1 MCCFDQR
8 RNIPSRDLPEELV
21 VANCSGVVAAP
32 GYLRPLATAR
42 LPHPLHGQ
50 FPNPQPS
57 DYQIVNVPPTHLS
70 PTKSELTDR
79 HLADFYAAALKQR
92 GNGWGRR
99 ALRRLIGLKR
109 TYPSGPFIAAIEQA
123 LQYGLFDL
131 GRLEA
136 LILKQ
141 VAGDFFALD
150 AGDDGDA

>member
-1 MCCFDQR
+1 
-8 RNIPSRDLPEELV
+8 V
-21 VANCSGVVAAP
+21 VAVYKTPAEIRVWRKDITIAVHRRLIGERDAKNTLPDHHAIPVRQNRGTA
-32 GYLRPLATAR
+32 GEETLLRGH
-42 LPHPLHGQ
+42 HPSL
-50 FPNPQPS
+50 
-57 DYQIVNVPPTHLS
+57 
-70 PTKSELTDR
+70 DR
-79 HLADFYAAALKQR
+79 YVAALKQR

-99 ALRRLIGLKR
+99 ALRRLIGMKR
-109 TYPSGPFIAAIEQA
+109 TYPSGPFLAAIEQA